1 MDLGLFTA
9 LSKDDKP
16 KKASELAEAVGADS
30 KLICMT
36 DAVIYSSWKLMPQ
49 LARILKH
56 LCAVGVILETGPNEY
71 RRTGL
76 STSLMSQRYSDA
88 YPCM

>member
-1 MDLGLFTA
+1 MDLGLFTI

-16 KKASELAEAVGADS
+16 KKASEMAHAAGADS
-30 KLICMT
+30 KLVCMPGLPF
-36 DAVIYSSWKLMPQ
+36 DAEVELTLM

-76 STSLMSQRYSDA
+76 SISLMSQRYSDA